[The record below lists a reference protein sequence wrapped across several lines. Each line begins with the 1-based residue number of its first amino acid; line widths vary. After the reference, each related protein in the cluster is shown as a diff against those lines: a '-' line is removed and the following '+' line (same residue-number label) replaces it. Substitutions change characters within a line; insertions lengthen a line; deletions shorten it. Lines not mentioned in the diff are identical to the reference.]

1 MDQYQN
7 YRIKKSKTDWFDF
20 VKIFDFKDLTPRW
33 KDIAHFFFKETDTFK
48 MDFAVFRTPWSVL
61 SPLRFRITKGEVD
74 RIYENVASYLLEA
87 QVGSIYDQNK
97 E

>member
-1 MDQYQN
+1 
-7 YRIKKSKTDWFDF
+7 
-20 VKIFDFKDLTPRW
+20 
-33 KDIAHFFFKETDTFK
+33 